1 MKKNIAKETILQVC
15 MQKQEE
21 LINNF
26 NDRVMER
33 RADAS
38 IENQS
43 SSQREDRN
51 AGDAEVLDNLEKE
64 LVFAQLELSA
74 LKAINPAQK
83 NTNVEPGAV
92 VVTDQ
97 RILFI
102 AVSSEK
108 VEVDGEV
115 IYGISTNAPIYSVM
129 QGLAKG
135 DGFEFNGTAYKIE
148 KVY

>member
-1 MKKNIAKETILQVC
+1 MKKNISKETILQVC

-26 NDRVMER
+26 NDRVTER

-38 IENQS
+38 IANQS
-43 SSQREDRN
+43 ASQSEDRN
-51 AGDAEVLDNLEKE
+51 AGDLEVLNTLENQ
-64 LVFAQLELSA
+64 LVFAKLELSG
-74 LKAINPAQK
+74 LIAIDPTQK
-83 NTNVEPGAV
+83 NTTIEPGAV

-97 RILFI
+97 RIFFI

-135 DGFEFNGTAYKIE
+135 DKFEFNGTAYDIQN
-148 KVY
+148 VY

>member
-1 MKKNIAKETILQVC
+1 

-43 SSQREDRN
+43 SSQSEDRN
-51 AGDAEVLDNLEKE
+51 AGDAEVLDSLEKE

-74 LKAINPAQK
+74 LKAIDPTQK
-83 NTNVEPGAV
+83 NTTIDPGAI

-97 RILFI
+97 RIFFI

-108 VEVDGEV
+108 VEVEGEV
-115 IYGISTNAPIYSVM
+115 IFGISTNAPIYSVM

-135 DGFEFNGTAYKIE
+135 DRFEFNGTAYKIE

>member
-1 MKKNIAKETILQVC
+1 MKKNISKETILQVC

-38 IENQS
+38 IANQS
-43 SSQREDRN
+43 TSQSEDRN
-51 AGDAEVLDNLEKE
+51 AGDAEVLDSLEKE

-74 LKAINPAQK
+74 LKAINPTQK
-83 NTNVEPGAV
+83 NTTVESGAV
-92 VVTDQ
+92 VVTNE
-97 RILFI
+97 RIFFI

-108 VEVDGEV
+108 VEIDGEV

-135 DGFEFNGTAYKIE
+135 DRFEFNGTAYDIE